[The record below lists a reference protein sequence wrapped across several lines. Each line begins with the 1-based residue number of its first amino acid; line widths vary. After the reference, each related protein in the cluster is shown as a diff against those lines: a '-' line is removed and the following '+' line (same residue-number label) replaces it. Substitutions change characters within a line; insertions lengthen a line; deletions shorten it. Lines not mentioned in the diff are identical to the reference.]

1 MAYNGQEWSIM
12 ARDGLELPGITWNH
26 HEYPL
31 LIALELPWNCPGI
44 APELPGIATELPR
57 NRPRIALE
65 SPIIAH
71 NHSQMPAKA
80 RRGLA
85 WHLAKQVSL

>member
-1 MAYNGQEWSIM
+1 MAYNGPEWSIM
-12 ARDGLELPGITWNH
+12 VQDGLELPGIT
-26 HEYPL
+26 
-31 LIALELPWNCPGI
+31 WNCPGI